1 MKQTQAVIERVK
13 QVSATHQHLALTV
26 DPSLGQIKP
35 GQALLALR
43 PGPAAM
49 RDVWWP
55 VSAVKHSIVIER
67 PLRERHEPGTTVDVL
82 GAIGKPFRFRRTL
95 RTVLLLALDTSPTA
109 LLFMIPY
116 LLGQK
121 SSVTLV
127 LLGTAADYS
136 TEHLAPEVEIVRG
149 DADLNFPNR
158 VTTIGWA
165 DQAFVVVNPLEE
177 LAQFARVWEM
187 IKSLRAEVPSNYLFG
202 VFRPP
207 LPCGVGACSSCM
219 VKGRG
224 GAYML
229 ACADGPA
236 FDLSEVSL

>member
-1 MKQTQAVIERVK
+1 MRQTQAVIERVK

-35 GQALLALR
+35 GQTLLALR
-43 PGPAAM
+43 PAPAPM
-49 RDVWWP
+49 REVWWP
-55 VSAVKHSIVIER
+55 VSAAKQSIVIER
-67 PLRERHEPGTTVDVL
+67 PLRERYEPGTTVDVI
-82 GAIGKPFRFRRTL
+82 GAVGKPFRFRRTL
-95 RTVLLLALDTSPTA
+95 RAALLLALDTSPTP
-109 LLFMIPY
+109 LLFTISH
-116 LLGQK
+116 LLSQK

-127 LLGTAADYS
+127 LLGAAADYS

-158 VTTIGWA
+158 VTTVGWA
-165 DQAFVVVNPLEE
+165 DQVFAVVNPLDE
-177 LAQFARVWEM
+177 LAQFSRIWELFR
-187 IKSLRAEVPSNYLFG
+187 SLRADVPSNYLFG
-202 VFRPP
+202 IFRPP
-207 LPCGVGACSSCM
+207 LPCGVGACSACM

-236 FDLSEVSL
+236 FDLGEVSL